1 MFAGVKLTSMV
12 VEYTRYSIPAERQ
25 DQFVRDYAEAAG
37 SLEASPHCLGCELAR
52 CVEEPSQYVL
62 RIEWDSAEAPQG
74 LPAEPEFGGS
84 WRSFVSTS
92 QRFWKCAI
100 MRLQESGD
108 PGSGADCP
116 LHERKLRTWQTSD
129 VRSSKQ
135 GIRSSK

>member
-62 RIEWDSAEAPQG
+62 RIEWDSAEGHLQG
-74 LPAEPEFGGS
+74 FRRSPEFGG
-84 WRSFVSTS
+84 FVAKV
-92 QRFWKCAI
+92 RPYVPAI
-100 MRLQESGD
+100 LEMRHYALTRV
-108 PGSGADCP
+108 GSS
-116 LHERKLRTWQTSD
+116 R
-129 VRSSKQ
+129 VRS
-135 GIRSSK
+135 